1 MRPWVRN
8 EEKRNAFRRKAVE
21 VAARGAWILA
31 LCLTDQARSQPVPDA
46 LPSDAVEQRRA
57 AERGAQMREQLEKA
71 ADVRIPT
78 VPSGDVQRLP
88 AVETPCFLIQQL
100 ALKGS
105 EAGRFGWL
113 LDAVAGKGRND
124 SPLLKCLGVTGVGV
138 ILTRAQDA
146 LIEHGYVTSRVLA
159 EPQDLSAG
167 ALTLTVVPGYIRAIR
182 FAQPVSERAT
192 AWNAVAAAPGDVL
205 NLRDIEQTLE
215 NFKRV
220 PTAETDIQIV
230 PTDQPGQSDL
240 VIAWV
245 QGSPIRLSFS
255 ADDGGSKATGKY
267 QGSLTLSYDHFWTL
281 NDLFYL
287 SVNGDL
293 GGGDSGSRGSSGHA
307 AHYSVPVG
315 YWLLGAN
322 TSRHHYFQ
330 TVAGATQD
338 YVYRGASRQAE
349 IRLSRLVHRDAASK
363 TTVSLKAFARRSNN
377 FIDDTEVVVQRRRTG
392 GWELGLGHRAFMGAS
407 TLETNLGYR
416 RGTGAFGAIPAP
428 EEAFGEGTSRF
439 AWVFADA
446 NLSHPFEIQGRK
458 WRYSGDWRAQFNRT
472 ALTPLDRF
480 AIGGRYTVRGFDGES
495 SLSAERGW
503 LVRNEIST
511 AINDTHQ
518 FFAALDHGQVGGP
531 SAQQLL
537 GRRLTGMALGVRGG
551 QARLRYEAFAGWP
564 LSKPDG
570 FRTADTT
577 FGMSASAQF

>member
-1 MRPWVRN
+1 MRN
-8 EEKRNAFRRKAVE
+8 EEKRNAFRRKAAE

-31 LCLTDQARSQPVPDA
+31 LCLTGQARSQPVPDA

-71 ADVRIPT
+71 ADVRIPALS
-78 VPSGDVQRLP
+78 SGEVQRLP
-88 AVETPCFLIQQL
+88 AVETPCFLIRQL
-100 ALKGS
+100 ELKGS
-105 EAGRFGWL
+105 EAHRFRWL
-113 LDAVAGKGRND
+113 LESVAGTASDD
-124 SPLLKCLGVTGVGV
+124 SPLRKCLGATGVGV
-138 ILTRAQDA
+138 ILKRAQDA
-146 LIEHGYVTSRVLA
+146 LIGRGYVTSRVLA
-159 EPQDLSAG
+159 EPQDLGAG

-182 FAQPVSERAT
+182 FAQPVSDRAT
-192 AWNAVAAAPGDVL
+192 AWNAVATAPSDVL

-220 PTAETDIQIV
+220 PTAEADIQIV

-245 QGSPIRLSFS
+245 QGAPFRLSLS

-267 QGSLTLSYDHFWTL
+267 QGSLTLSYDHFLTL
-281 NDLFYL
+281 NDLFY
-287 SVNGDL
+287 VTANQDL
-293 GGGDSGSRGSSGHA
+293 GGGASAPHGTHGHT
-307 AHYSVPVG
+307 AHYSVPWG
-315 YWLLGAN
+315 YWLLSGT
-322 TSRHHYFQ
+322 TSRNQYFQ
-330 TVAGATQD
+330 TVAGATQN
-338 YVYRGASRQAE
+338 YVYDGNSRQAE
-349 IRLSRLVHRDAASK
+349 LKLSRLVHRDAQSK
-363 TTVSLKAFARRSNN
+363 TTLSLKAFARRSTNR
-377 FIDDTEVVVQRRRTG
+377 IDDTEVEVQRRRTG
-392 GWELGLGHRAFMGAS
+392 GWKLGLGRRAFVGTSA
-407 TLETNLGYR
+407 LEANLGYR

-439 AWVFADA
+439 ALVFADA

-480 AIGGRYTVRGFDGES
+480 AIGGRYTVRGFDGEY

-518 FFAALDHGQVGGP
+518 LFAALDHGQVGGP

-551 QARLRYEAFAGWP
+551 QARLRYEAFVGWP

-570 FRTADTT
+570 FRTTDTT